1 MASAEPVQKYFD
13 TLLQSYDI
21 LVDAVEKANERGAKL
36 SRQFT
41 SEVVKGQR
49 DAIALGK
56 KFATEPTDVGQLYT
70 TLLENTTA
78 AQSRAMEFAQ
88 AAYQESVEAGTDAR
102 EVMTKLAEAN
112 QETAKAAVE
121 AAKSF
126 AAANP
131 FTEAMQKGF
140 EAFSQPRAAAPATAT
155 PTASSKSK
163 AAV

>member
-1 MASAEPVQKYFD
+1 MATTEPVQKYFD

-21 LVDAVEKANERGAKL
+21 LVEAVEKANERGAKL

-56 KFATEPTDVGQLYT
+56 KFASEPTDVGQFYT

-78 AQSRAMEFAQ
+78 AQGRAMEFAQ
-88 AAYQESVEAGTDAR
+88 AAYQEAVEAGTDAR
-102 EVMTKLAEAN
+102 ETMTKLAAAN
-112 QETAKAAVE
+112 QETAKAAIE
-121 AAKSF
+121 AARSF
-126 AAANP
+126 AGANP
-131 FTEAMQKGF
+131 FAEVMQKGF
-140 EAFSQPRAAAPATAT
+140 EAFSQPQAARSATR
-155 PTASSKSK
+155 KEK